1 MISLHM
7 KTMHFRW
14 AACLALLACWL
25 ALPAQHLQRRA
36 FLGFQ
41 PIPVTDSLCKVH
53 KLPSGQGVLVGI
65 VPPAGSMAALGV
77 QPGDV
82 LLRMNAVQFQ
92 NGLAYFTLSKTMQ
105 EGNPLEVELIRGKK
119 RMTLKGVVKGMPKE
133 SSTDAYLVEYG
144 EMPYMGGYVRTITRR
159 PHGTGK
165 HPTIYFITGYNC
177 SSVDNTLNYPPYLHL
192 FDSLARLGYAIYRV
206 EKPGTGDGPH
216 PCQCAEIGFDK
227 ELEVFAAG
235 YRHMLQSDW
244 VDPRNVFMMGHSMGG
259 FQAPLLAS
267 MPGIKPRG
275 IAVYGTAF
283 QSWYEY
289 IIDMLR
295 FQMPRSGLDYIE
307 FEAEMRTYLQLFY
320 AHYVEMKPLSEIL
333 ANPAWR
339 ALLERDFQLNDAGDL
354 LDRRWFYWQE
364 LAKVDVVS
372 AWARTDAK
380 VLSLFGSSDFE
391 VFNRFSMEEIAR
403 IVNTYHPGNGKF
415 VQLDGTDHSM
425 VQVGGMEEGHTLRD
439 TPAYRQRMAEGFD
452 WRIVAEVDAWI
463 KASIQR

>member
-7 KTMHFRW
+7 KITNYRW
-14 AACLALLACWL
+14 AMLLALLACQ
-25 ALPAQHLQRRA
+25 LPSMAQHLQRRA

-65 VPPAGSMAALGV
+65 VPPQGSMAALGV

-92 NGLAYFTLSKTMQ
+92 NGMAYYTLSKTMQ

-119 RMTLKGVVKGMPKE
+119 RMTLKGKVLGMPKE
-133 SSTDAYLVEYG
+133 QSTDAYLVEYG
-144 EMPYMGGYVRTITRR
+144 EMPYMDGYVRTISRR
-159 PHGTGK
+159 PRGACK
-165 HPTIYFITGYNC
+165 HPTLYFITGYNC
-177 SSVDNTLNYPPYLHL
+177 ASVDNPTNLPPYTYL
-192 FDSLARLGYAIYRV
+192 FDTLARLGYAIYRV

-227 ELEVFAAG
+227 ELDVFAAG
-235 YRHMLQSDW
+235 YRHMLKEPW
-244 VDPRNVFMMGHSMGG
+244 VDPQNVFMFGHSMGG
-259 FQAPLLAS
+259 FQAPLLAN
-267 MPGIKPRG
+267 MPGIQPRG

-289 IIDMLR
+289 IIAMLR
-295 FQMPRSGLDYIE
+295 FQMPRSGLAYAE
-307 FEAEMRTYLQLFY
+307 FEQDMQQYLRLFY
-320 AHYVEMKPLSEIL
+320 AHYVQMKPLSEIL
-333 ANPAWR
+333 ADPAWK
-339 ALLERDFQLNDAGDL
+339 ALLERDFQLTAEGDL
-354 LDRRWFYWQE
+354 LYRRWYYWQE

-372 AWARTDAK
+372 AWSRTDAK
-380 VLSLFGSSDFE
+380 VLSLYGSSDFE

-403 IVNTYHPGNGKF
+403 IVNAAHPGYGKF
-415 VQLDGTDHSM
+415 VELDGTDHLM

-439 TPAYRQRMAEGFD
+439 TPDYRKRMSDSFD
-452 WRIVAEVDAWI
+452 WRIVRELDAWMRAAI
-463 KASIQR
+463 RN